1 MQFVLTK
8 VLLIIVFLFF
18 VFHSNVDAQS
28 RQFDPEL
35 QDSSINN
42 LVLPEGYKTSK
53 LGELGKVVKMGT
65 GKTEMILI
73 PGWGFGWDIYDSFMK
88 SNLDNYTMY
97 AITIPGF
104 GETQA
109 PPMPKAGTSY
119 GEHQWN
125 EGVIKG
131 IVELI
136 NKENLNKPVIVANF
150 LQGTQIAFW
159 LAYEHPE
166 LISSII
172 IIGGMAKYYN
182 AQNDYTLSQRI
193 WYADNIMAPN
203 WFKFVKVQTWH
214 NGNFLADQYSKT
226 PAKGKEIWE
235 KSAKIPIPILV
246 QYLCELIASDITVRF
261 KDLKVPALVLIPS
274 FNEEFLSLD
283 ENQYVKPYFQLSWQ
297 GATEANELIQ
307 VKYINNSH
315 LFIMDDQ
322 SEILNKEILNFVK
335 KQ

>member
-1 MQFVLTK
+1 MQFVIAK
-8 VLLIIVFLFF
+8 ALLIITILFF
-18 VFHSNVDAQS
+18 VFNPNFNAQS

-53 LGELGKVVKMGT
+53 LGELVKVAKMGT
-65 GKTEMILI
+65 GKTDMILI
-73 PGWGFGWDIYDSFMK
+73 PGWGFGSDIYQSFMK

-104 GETQA
+104 SETQA
-109 PPMPKAGTSY
+109 PPMPPKGTSY
-119 GEHQWN
+119 GDHVWN
-125 EGVIKG
+125 NGVIKG
-131 IVELI
+131 IVDLI
-136 NKENLNKPVIVANF
+136 KNENLEKPVIVANF

-159 LAYEHPE
+159 LAYEYPE

-182 AQNDYTLSQRI
+182 ASQNFSLSQRV
-193 WYADNIMAPN
+193 WYADNIMAPK
-203 WFKFVKVQTWH
+203 WFKFVKVKTWH
-214 NGNFLADQYSKT
+214 NGNFLADQYSKD

-235 KSAKIPIPILV
+235 KSAVVPIPVLV

-261 KDLKVPALVLIPS
+261 KDLKVPALVLVPS
-274 FNEEFLSLD
+274 FDEEFLSQE

-297 GATEANELIQ
+297 GASEANKLIEIKR
-307 VKYINNSH
+307 VENSH
-315 LFIMDDQ
+315 LFIMEDQ
-322 SEILNKEILNFVK
+322 PEILNKEIFNFVK
-335 KQ
+335 SN